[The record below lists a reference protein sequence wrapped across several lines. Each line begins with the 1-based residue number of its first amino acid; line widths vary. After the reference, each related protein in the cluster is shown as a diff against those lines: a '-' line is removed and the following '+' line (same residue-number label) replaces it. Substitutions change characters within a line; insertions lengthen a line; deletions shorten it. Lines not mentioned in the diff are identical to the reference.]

1 MKKIYQNPED
11 MIKLAEFYVKMGQFQ
26 KKYDHP
32 NMASDCF
39 ITAKTLLYW
48 AKVILEGHKV

>member
-32 NMASDCF
+32 MMASDCF